1 MACRVGRAVAHR
13 CQFSSVQS
21 SHTLPGYNLTSKR
34 LEPNVLSKNC
44 AAVLNQLDVKAH
56 KEAHG
61 KVASNATPT
70 SPHRPPILYLW
81 CQCRHLLHT
90 PTTRARLCTHKY
102 NLSLAMQAVSR
113 ARAQRG
119 IPTGAQVYTPPEAAY
134 HGAYHGAYA
143 SPQGG
148 SVQP

>member
-1 MACRVGRAVAHR
+1 M
-13 CQFSSVQS
+13 
-21 SHTLPGYNLTSKR
+21 LPGYNLTSKR

-61 KVASNATPT
+61 KVASNATHLPAPPT
-70 SPHRPPILYLW
+70 
-81 CQCRHLLHT
+81 HLLCGVSAVTSSMHRQLELVCAHT
-90 PTTRARLCTHKY
+90 QVELKCSHASCRAHE
-102 NLSLAMQAVSR
+102 LS
-113 ARAQRG
+113 G

-134 HGAYHGAYA
+134 HAAYHGAYHGAYA
-143 SPQGG
+143 SPQG

>member
-1 MACRVGRAVAHR
+1 MPRGTRR
-13 CQFSSVQS
+13 RT

-61 KVASNATPT
+61 KVASNATHLAAPPT
-70 SPHRPPILYLW
+70 HAVW

-102 NLSLAMQAVSR
+102 NSSLAMQAVSR

-134 HGAYHGAYA
+134 HAAYHGAYA
-143 SPQGG
+143 SPQG